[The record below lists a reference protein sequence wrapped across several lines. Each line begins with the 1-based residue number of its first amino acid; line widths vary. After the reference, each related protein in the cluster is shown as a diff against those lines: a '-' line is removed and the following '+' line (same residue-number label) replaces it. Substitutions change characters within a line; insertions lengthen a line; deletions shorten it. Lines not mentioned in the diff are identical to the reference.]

1 VKRAWHFIALLA
13 LVTTRA
19 QAQEGGS
26 PLTRSVRALDANDLA
41 AARAAFSELSPE
53 QLNGAEAR
61 LQTGM
66 LAFYEGNYA
75 DAGDHLEAAV
85 AGLAKSP
92 RLSEYRKLLE
102 WATAARDLTQGFERV
117 RSADGRFEIRYAPG
131 PDRILADYA
140 LETLGAADSALRTH
154 LGIALPSPIRLEIY
168 PSAKAFAQVS
178 SLSLENI
185 ETTGTVALCKWNRL
199 MIATPRSLLYGYPW
213 LDTIHHEFVH
223 LALTYA
229 SRNRAPVWFHEGLA
243 KLFERTWRGEAP
255 SAGLSPQAEQALVQA
270 AKSQHLIAFDAMHP
284 SIAMLP
290 SQEDAALAFAEVSTL
305 LEYVRDKHGDDALR
319 HAIADIAR
327 GVDARAAL
335 GNAAGKTFQ
344 EVERAWK
351 ESLSSR
357 KAPRTGKSREL
368 KVRLVERGASDA
380 SLDVAE
386 ERARKH
392 LRLGD
397 LLWGQHRTIAA
408 SFEYKQGQRHAPDD
422 AILASRVA
430 QAALGL
436 GRPNEAAQALVEPLK
451 VHAHHAP
458 LLSLRGKAALALQ
471 QLDDARAFW
480 GEALRQNPFE
490 PGPHCGLAKIALSPQ
505 ARAREGAACS
515 LLGDELP

>member
-1 VKRAWHFIALLA
+1 
-13 LVTTRA
+13 
-19 QAQEGGS
+19 
-26 PLTRSVRALDANDLA
+26 VRALDANDLA
-41 AARAAFSELSPE
+41 AARDAFAELSPE
-53 QLNGAEAR
+53 QQQGAEAR

-66 LAFYEGNYA
+66 LAFYEGKYA
-75 DAGDHLEAAV
+75 DAGKHLEAAV

-92 RLSEYRKLLE
+92 RLPEYRKLLE
-102 WATAARDLTQGFERV
+102 WATAARDLTQGFEQS
-117 RSADGRFEIRYAPG
+117 RSADGRFEILYAPG

-140 LETLGAADSALRTH
+140 LETLAAADSALRTH
-154 LGIALPSPIRLEIY
+154 LGITLPAPIRLEIY

-213 LDTIHHEFVH
+213 LDTIHHELVH

-255 SAGLSPQAEQALVQA
+255 SASLSPQAEQALVEA
-270 AKSQHLIAFDAMHP
+270 AKTQHLIAFDAMHP

-305 LEYVRDKHGDDALR
+305 LEYVRDKHGDRALR
-319 HAIADIAR
+319 DAIAEIAR
-327 GVDARAAL
+327 GTDARAAL
-335 GNAAGKTFQ
+335 AAAVGKSFPD
-344 EVERAWK
+344 VERSWK
-351 ESLSSR
+351 DALSGR
-357 KAPRTGKSREL
+357 KSPRGGRSREL
-368 KVRLVERGASDA
+368 KLRLVERGASDA

-408 SFEYKQGQRHAPDD
+408 SIEYKQGQRHAPDD

-436 GRPNEAAQALVEPLK
+436 GRPSEAAQALVEPLK

-458 LLSLRGKAALALQ
+458 LLSLRGQAALAMQ
-471 QLDDARAFW
+471 QPDDAIAFW

-490 PGPHCGLAKIALSPQ
+490 PGPHCGLAKVAQSPQ
-505 ARAREGAACS
+505 VRAREEAACAM
-515 LLGDELP
+515 LGAERP